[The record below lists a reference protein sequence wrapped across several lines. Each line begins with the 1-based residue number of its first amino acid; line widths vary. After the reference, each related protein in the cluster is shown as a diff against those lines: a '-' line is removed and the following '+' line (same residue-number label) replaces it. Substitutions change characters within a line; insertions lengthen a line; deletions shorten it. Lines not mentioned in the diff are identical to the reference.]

1 MKKGKYVDIYVIMA
15 CISGKKQKAKLQ
27 HVNKLLNKA
36 CENCSDRYNRSIY
49 AEMETADAAAVH
61 A

>member
-27 HVNKLLNKA
+27 HVNKLLDKA
-36 CENCSDRYNRSIY
+36 CENCGGRFIQTGY
-49 AEMETADAAAVH
+49 AEMETADAETVNA
-61 A
+61 

>member
-36 CENCSDRYNRSIY
+36 CENCSDRYNQSIY
-49 AEMETADAAAVH
+49 AEMETADAEAFH